1 MTPLPRENYKPN
13 MILATTA
20 RCNYRCRMC
29 FWSNTDTARNLIKSD
44 PTMDM
49 ETFSKTL
56 SEAASFCN
64 SVSLTASGE
73 FLEDPHKDE
82 RLAVLGNWLRENPH
96 VRYTQISNGS
106 MLTSDNIAF
115 LANTKEVTFHISLD
129 STNPLEYSWI
139 RRPGTLGP
147 LLENIRNLRPNLHR
161 IGVQRVN
168 IRLGVVLMKCNIF
181 SLPDIIRLADEIG
194 ATLTYDHVQNFNS
207 TGIQEES
214 LFSHPAFSN
223 RYLATC
229 HDLARKLHVR
239 IDRPPSF
246 ALTEPPPE
254 KQEMLNHCYQL
265 ETAGPL
271 QIQPDGTVFACC
283 KGIPIGNIRKA
294 PINKIVFGEKME
306 ALRSAIAAGKPLPPC
321 NTCRFLRRKGP
332 VLFNSADYGWNIP
345 PETRNNDENPDF
357 EAGGFTHWLDGIP
370 KNRLHKDMKLQQ
382 LQRVQT
388 SLADIS
394 SITNSTALKRIKA
407 ANSIIF
413 KAITENRKII
423 VHGTGADTTW
433 LMENTLLP
441 HAKII
446 AFSSFSTLESKKEI
460 NGIPVIDTNTMQ
472 SFNPDLV
479 LIAEELFVEKIRR
492 QLIKI
497 NKPDQE
503 IIPLFY
509 DPTINPN
516 QKQAT

>member
-1 MTPLPRENYKPN
+1 MPTFPRDNYKPN

-29 FWSNTDTARNLIKSD
+29 FWSNTDTARNLMKSD

-49 ETFSKTL
+49 DVFSKAL
-56 SEAASFCN
+56 SEAASLCN

-73 FLEDPHKDE
+73 FLEDPHKNE
-82 RLAVLGNWLRENPH
+82 RLAVLGSWLRENPH

-139 RRPGTLGP
+139 RRPGTLSS

-181 SLPDIIRLADEIG
+181 SLPNVIRLADEIG

-223 RYLATC
+223 RYLSAC
-229 HDLARKLHVR
+229 HHLARKLHVR
-239 IDRPPSF
+239 IDQPPPF
-246 ALTEPPPE
+246 ALSQPPPE
-254 KQEMLNHCYQL
+254 KQETLTQCYQL

-283 KGIPIGNIRKA
+283 KGIPIGNVRET
-294 PINKIVFGEKME
+294 PIKEIVFGEKME
-306 ALRSAIAAGKPLPPC
+306 ALRNAIAAGKPLPPC

-332 VLFNSADYGWNIP
+332 VLFKSTDYGWDIP
-345 PETRNNDENPDF
+345 PETRNNNENPNF
-357 EAGGFTHWLDGIP
+357 EAGGFANWLDSIP
-370 KNRLHKDMKLQQ
+370 PNRLQKEMKSQRLQQ
-382 LQRVQT
+382 ART
-388 SLADIS
+388 SLADMS
-394 SITNSTALKRIKA
+394 SITSSTALKRIKE
-407 ANSIIF
+407 ANAIIL
-413 KAITENRKII
+413 KAIREKRRII
-423 VHGTGADTTW
+423 VHGIGADTIW

-441 HAKII
+441 HADII
-446 AFSSFSTLESKKEI
+446 AFSCFTKPESQKEI
-460 NGIPVIDTNTMQ
+460 QGYPVINASSIQ
-472 SFNPDLV
+472 SLNPDLI
-479 LIAEELFVEKIRR
+479 LIGEELFVEKTSS
-492 QLIKI
+492 QLAQASGPGQKI
-497 NKPDQE
+497 L
-503 IIPLFY
+503 PLFY
-509 DPTINPN
+509 DPTTNPN
-516 QKQAT
+516 HK